1 MFLFFLLLCL
11 SSSQALCLPLP
22 GLPALY
28 FQLSSFLLLQASTRS
43 PAFYSAKMSP
53 SQPPPYQD
61 GGVVGHVSHAALN
74 LRKSFPT
81 PLKYYQLLL
90 GLRRRREGKKRIIKK
105 NLGLRGDYKYLKSLL
120 IRELEKFYLSLE
132 DLNNFFKMICI

>member
-1 MFLFFLLLCL
+1 MFLLFLLLCL

-22 GLPALY
+22 GLPVLY

-53 SQPPPYQD
+53 SQPPPCQG
-61 GGVVGHVSHAALN
+61 GGVLGHASHAALN

-81 PLKYYQLLL
+81 PLKCYQLLL
-90 GLRRRREGKKRIIKK
+90 GLRRRRKKKKK
-105 NLGLRGDYKYLKSLL
+105 NLGLRGGYKYLKSLL